1 MKKSMTVIISIII
14 GVLITLLGIS
24 FSIKNIF
31 INTANDNFTS
41 DEVSSRIISAIK
53 TNIQGV
59 TETETNEIISEIS
72 TSNEMKTITEKY
84 MDTLMDDI
92 SNGTSSTVDITDEVT
107 SLTNHILSKYNI
119 SETMQTAIKEKLNSI
134 KFNTIYERILYEMTK
149 GKTTSS
155 EYKIFIEVYNFII
168 SIKLRI
174 ILIVSIL
181 VLIALACLINKSVLK
196 IINILSTSLLMAS
209 MLLFVINIVAVKF
222 IPPLTYNTIGK
233 PIDIA
238 LEPLIIENVV
248 YFVAGLAIGKTY
260 DIIYNF
266 YKK

>member
-119 SETMQTAIKEKLNSI
+119 SETM
-134 KFNTIYERILYEMTK
+134 
-149 GKTTSS
+149 
-155 EYKIFIEVYNFII
+155 
-168 SIKLRI
+168 
-174 ILIVSIL
+174 
-181 VLIALACLINKSVLK
+181 
-196 IINILSTSLLMAS
+196 
-209 MLLFVINIVAVKF
+209 
-222 IPPLTYNTIGK
+222 
-233 PIDIA
+233 
-238 LEPLIIENVV
+238 
-248 YFVAGLAIGKTY
+248 
-260 DIIYNF
+260 
-266 YKK
+266 